1 MQYLQP
7 LFILFTLFYNRLYY
21 PSLWKF
27 GTVNISFKISKK
39 IFCCAV
45 KGYVGNQLNDPR
57 IRISLSIS
65 KVFLEKIPEMLG
77 FLIKCL
83 EWI

>member
-7 LFILFTLFYNRLYY
+7 LFNLFTLFYNRLYY

-27 GTVNISFKISKK
+27 GIVDISFKISKK
-39 IFCCAV
+39 FFCCAV

>member
-1 MQYLQP
+1 MM
-7 LFILFTLFYNRLYY
+7 
-21 PSLWKF
+21 K
-27 GTVNISFKISKK
+27 
-39 IFCCAV
+39 
-45 KGYVGNQLNDPR
+45 YVGDQLNDHG

-65 KVFLEKIPEMLG
+65 KIFLENVLHLLG